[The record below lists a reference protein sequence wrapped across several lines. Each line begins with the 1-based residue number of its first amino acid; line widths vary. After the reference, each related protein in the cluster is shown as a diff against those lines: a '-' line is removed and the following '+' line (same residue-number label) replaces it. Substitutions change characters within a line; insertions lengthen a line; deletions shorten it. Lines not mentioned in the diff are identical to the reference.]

1 MMPKLSRQRW
11 TWSAVLL
18 ALLAMVAIQTAQAQ
32 GATVR
37 IEIPSEGPKV
47 GGEPFSVNVV
57 VDDVTNLGA
66 FEFQLTYD
74 PSVVG
79 LQDFKE
85 GPFLGSSGRRV
96 ECLPP
101 RTAEGSLH
109 FTCVTLGAT
118 PDGPTGSGVLATLT
132 FQPVGAGTSALH
144 LEQVTLADPP
154 ANRLPAQAEDASVT
168 VGQTQEGGFRWVF
181 WGRAIEAVTEGKAAT
196 VRVKAPSGGPEVGGE
211 PFSVSVVVDDA
222 TNLGAFEFELTYD
235 RGVVDLQDA
244 EEGPFLASG
253 GRSVECLPTRKA
265 EGSLV
270 FTCAMLAGT
279 PDGPSGSGVLTT
291 LTFRPVGAG
300 TSPLHLEQVL
310 LADPSANRLP
320 AQAEDASVTVG
331 QTQEGGF
338 RWVLWGPVI
347 GGVGVALAAA
357 AVVGTWW
364 LRRRPC

>member
-11 TWSAVLL
+11 TWSTVLL
-18 ALLAMVAIQTAQAQ
+18 SLLAMVAIHTALAQT
-32 GATVR
+32 TTIRV
-37 IEIPSEGPKV
+37 EIPSEGPKA
-47 GGEPFSVNVV
+47 GGESFSVNVV

-74 PSVVG
+74 PSVVE

-101 RTAEGSLH
+101 RSEEGSLD

-132 FQPVGAGTSALH
+132 FQPVGAGTSSLH
-144 LEQVTLADPP
+144 LKQVVLADPP
-154 ANRLPAQAEDASVT
+154 
-168 VGQTQEGGFRWVF
+168 
-181 WGRAIEAVTEGKAAT
+181 
-196 VRVKAPSGGPEVGGE
+196 
-211 PFSVSVVVDDA
+211 
-222 TNLGAFEFELTYD
+222 
-235 RGVVDLQDA
+235 
-244 EEGPFLASG
+244 
-253 GRSVECLPTRKA
+253 
-265 EGSLV
+265 
-270 FTCAMLAGT
+270 
-279 PDGPSGSGVLTT
+279 
-291 LTFRPVGAG
+291 
-300 TSPLHLEQVL
+300 
-310 LADPSANRLP
+310 ANRLP

-347 GGVGVALAAA
+347 GGAGVALAAA
-357 AVVGTWW
+357 AAAGTWW